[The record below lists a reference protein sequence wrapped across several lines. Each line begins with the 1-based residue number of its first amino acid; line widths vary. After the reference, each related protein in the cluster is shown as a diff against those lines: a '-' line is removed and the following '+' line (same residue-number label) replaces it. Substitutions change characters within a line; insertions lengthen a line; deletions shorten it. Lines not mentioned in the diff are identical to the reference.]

1 VKFKLIFA
9 LFNAIIIISFLI
21 ILFMPLIM
29 LGPEYSATFWSSS
42 WYLPILFFLIIAV
55 IDGYFLLHWRLL
67 VLLEK
72 EDWSALV
79 DYLEDQIYNK
89 GHIRTQFVRTL
100 INAYFV
106 TSRVSSIEKLEN
118 TLREKK
124 PKLLRKF
131 ALQLG
136 IPKILHDDAEDLIS
150 FFGEFKEQKVP
161 RTDWVRFLYAFGIL
175 MKRRHSEGR
184 EELLTVSKT
193 TRDPVLQLVTLYTL
207 EPFRT
212 TDDEVLSRIK
222 EVGGRLAEKYSREKF
237 RQEIEKRRENVV
249 VLVLSRL
256 IDDSL
261 DWLYGDS
268 ETAEASGDGP
278 AAENQSGQAQQSGQ
292 GAAPEQ

>member
-1 VKFKLIFA
+1 VKFKVIFG

-29 LGPEYSATFWSSS
+29 LGSEYSATFWSTS
-42 WYLPILFFLIIAV
+42 WYLPVLFFLIIGI

-72 EDWSALV
+72 EDWHGLV
-79 DYLEDQIYNK
+79 DYLEEQIYTRGK
-89 GHIRTQFVRTL
+89 TRTQFVRTL

-106 TSRVSSIEKLEN
+106 TSRVSSIDRLEAH
-118 TLREKK
+118 LREKQ
-124 PKLLRKF
+124 PRLLRKF

-136 IPKILHDDAEDLIS
+136 IPKILHEEADDLVR
-150 FFGEFKEQKVP
+150 FFGEFKEQRVAKA
-161 RTDWVRFLYAFGIL
+161 DWVRFLYAFGIL

-184 EELLTVSKT
+184 EELLAVSKS
-193 TRDPVLQLVTLYTL
+193 TRDPVLQLITLYTL

-212 TDDEVLSRIK
+212 SDDEVLSRLQ
-222 EVGGRLAEKYSREKF
+222 EERTRLTEKYSRNDF
-237 RQEIEKRRENVV
+237 RREIEKRRENIV

-261 DWLYGDS
+261 DWLYGEDREES
-268 ETAEASGDGP
+268 SAEVAEASGD
-278 AAENQSGQAQQSGQ
+278 AAE
-292 GAAPEQ
+292 